1 MICTFKKK
9 NKETCKNNSLKN
21 DKYCYWHS
29 MKIPLAEKNKNRSK
43 GGKQKQIKCNTE
55 FVEYDIQNIKG
66 ICELNA
72 TLINAVLKDKVSLK
86 IATGICYMLNLQMKA
101 IEIQNAQSK
110 TNNMPDVYITLPEAF
125 EKVSKEMEENL

>member
-1 MICTFKKK
+1 MKCSYKKT
-9 NKETCKNNSLKN
+9 NKESCKNNSLKN

-29 MKIPLAEKNKNRSK
+29 KKITEAEKNMNRSN
-43 GGKQKQIKCNTE
+43 GGSKKQIKCNTE

-125 EKVSKEMEENL
+125 KQVSREMEENL

>member
-1 MICTFKKK
+1 MKCKFKKSDK
-9 NKETCKNNSLKN
+9 STCKNNALHN
-21 DKYCYWHS
+21 DRFCFWHS
-29 MKIPLAEKNKNRSK
+29 GKITDKKKTEARANGGSK
-43 GGKQKQIKCNTE
+43 KQIKCNTE

-101 IEIQNAQSK
+101 IEIQNAQNKIS
-110 TNNMPDVYITLPEAF
+110 NMPDVYITLPEAF

>member
-1 MICTFKKK
+1 MKCRYKK
-9 NKETCKNNSLKN
+9 NNSESCKNNSLHN
-21 DKYCYWHS
+21 DKFCYWHS
-29 MKIPLAEKNKNRSK
+29 KKITEATKQENRSK

-125 EKVSKEMEENL
+125 KQVSKEMEENL

>member
-1 MICTFKKK
+1 MKCSHKKK
-9 NKETCKNNSLKN
+9 NKDTCKNNALKN

-29 MKIPLAEKNKNRSK
+29 GKISEAEKNMNRSN

-101 IEIQNAQSK
+101 IEIQNAQNKIS
-110 TNNMPDVYITLPEAF
+110 NMPDVYITLPEAF

>member
-21 DKYCYWHS
+21 DKFCYWHS
-29 MKIPLAEKNKNRSK
+29 KKITEAEKNLNRSN

-55 FVEYDIQNIKG
+55 FVEFEIESIKG
-66 ICELNA
+66 VCKLNA
-72 TLINAVLKDKVSLK
+72 TLINAVLKNKIDLK

-101 IEIQNAQSK
+101 IELETIESK
-110 TNNMPDVYITLPEAF
+110 IFKMEDVIIKLPESF
-125 EKVSKEMEENL
+125 ENE

>member
-1 MICTFKKK
+1 MKCRYKKT
-9 NKETCKNNSLKN
+9 NKESCKNNSLKN

-29 MKIPLAEKNKNRSK
+29 KKITEAEKNMNRSN

-55 FVEYDIQNIKG
+55 FVEFEIESIKG
-66 ICELNA
+66 VCKLNA
-72 TLINAVLKDKVSLK
+72 TLINAVLKNKIDLK

-101 IEIQNAQSK
+101 IELEQAQSK

>member
-1 MICTFKKK
+1 MKCSYKKN

-29 MKIPLAEKNKNRSK
+29 SRVTEAEKNLNRSN

-55 FVEYDIQNIKG
+55 FVEFEIESIKG
-66 ICELNA
+66 VCKLNA
-72 TLINAVLKDKVSLK
+72 TLINAVLKNKIDLK

-101 IEIQNAQSK
+101 IELETIESK
-110 TNNMPDVYITLPEAF
+110 IFKMEDVIIKLPESF
-125 EKVSKEMEENL
+125 ENE